1 MSDTTIN
8 GSEPTRAWFTPPDPD
23 VGRALIEAED
33 RYRILVE
40 NLPACTYICGVE
52 EQDSNVYMSPQIQG
66 ILGISPEEMVN
77 DPSAWLALVHPE
89 DRDRVDSEWEAFK
102 RDGHDYRSEY
112 RMVVNGEVKWIRDYA
127 GLLPGSEG
135 RPPLAQGMFVDVTEQ
150 RRTERAL
157 QETQERHRSLVEHIP
172 AITYVYEMTNEENTV
187 FMSPQVEGLLGYTPA
202 EMIDQSELWW
212 NRIHIED
219 RQRIID
225 ETDEFNKNGDF
236 YRGEYRMIARDG
248 TVVWVQDEA
257 RLLRDDQ
264 GRPKMAQGFL
274 IDISERKHLEEQL
287 RQSQRMEAV
296 GRLAGGVAHDFNN
309 LLAVIQSYARF
320 LFDDLGGADP
330 RQEDAG
336 EILAAGERATN
347 LVRQLLTFSRK
358 EVVELEVLNLN
369 DVVTDMETLLRRSI
383 GEDVE
388 LETHLA
394 VDLWPSKVDQGQ
406 MEQILANLAVNA
418 RDAMPDGGRLTIAT
432 ENVTQGEGWLEQF
445 ADEGAIERYV
455 CLTIS
460 DSGHGISDMDR
471 DHVFEPFYTTKER
484 GNGTGLGLAIVHG
497 IVQGALGHISV
508 YSSDGEGTTFKV
520 YLPATNEKASVKE
533 IETRKEPASGDGAV
547 IAVVEDEDAVR
558 RLVERILTSNGYRV
572 VSMGPE
578 EALDRV
584 GAGLDVD
591 LLLTDVIMPVVSGK
605 QIAELLLS
613 RTPDCPVI
621 FMSGYTD
628 DIIARQREVGEGPD
642 FLQKP
647 FAANDLL
654 GRVQRSLAE
663 STARAS

>member
-1 MSDTTIN
+1 
-8 GSEPTRAWFTPPDPD
+8 
-23 VGRALIEAED
+23 
-33 RYRILVE
+33 
-40 NLPACTYICGVE
+40 
-52 EQDSNVYMSPQIQG
+52 
-66 ILGISPEEMVN
+66 
-77 DPSAWLALVHPE
+77 
-89 DRDRVDSEWEAFK
+89 
-102 RDGHDYRSEY
+102 
-112 RMVVNGEVKWIRDYA
+112 MVVNGEVKWIRDDA

-369 DVVTDMETLLRRSI
+369 DVVTAMETLLRRSI

-406 MEQILANLAVNA
+406 MEQILANLAVKA
-418 RDAMPDGGRLTIAT
+418 RARCRRRTPHDRHRERHPGRGM
-432 ENVTQGEGWLEQF
+432 VG
-445 ADEGAIERYV
+445 
-455 CLTIS
+455 
-460 DSGHGISDMDR
+460 
-471 DHVFEPFYTTKER
+471 
-484 GNGTGLGLAIVHG
+484 
-497 IVQGALGHISV
+497 
-508 YSSDGEGTTFKV
+508 
-520 YLPATNEKASVKE
+520 
-533 IETRKEPASGDGAV
+533 
-547 IAVVEDEDAVR
+547 AVR
-558 RLVERILTSNGYRV
+558 R
-572 VSMGPE
+572 
-578 EALDRV
+578 
-584 GAGLDVD
+584 
-591 LLLTDVIMPVVSGK
+591 
-605 QIAELLLS
+605 
-613 RTPDCPVI
+613 
-621 FMSGYTD
+621 
-628 DIIARQREVGEGPD
+628 
-642 FLQKP
+642 
-647 FAANDLL
+647 
-654 GRVQRSLAE
+654 
-663 STARAS
+663 

>member
-1 MSDTTIN
+1 
-8 GSEPTRAWFTPPDPD
+8 
-23 VGRALIEAED
+23 
-33 RYRILVE
+33 
-40 NLPACTYICGVE
+40 
-52 EQDSNVYMSPQIQG
+52 
-66 ILGISPEEMVN
+66 
-77 DPSAWLALVHPE
+77 
-89 DRDRVDSEWEAFK
+89 
-102 RDGHDYRSEY
+102 
-112 RMVVNGEVKWIRDYA
+112 MVVNGEVKWIRDYA

-257 RLLRDDQ
+257 RSFYATIKVDRL
-264 GRPKMAQGFL
+264 KMAQGFL

-309 LLAVIQSYARF
+309 LLAVIQTYARF

-336 EILAAGERATN
+336 EILAAGEHATN

-369 DVVTDMETLLRRSI
+369 DVVTDLETLLRRSI

-406 MEQILANLAVNA
+406 MEQILANLAVKA
-418 RDAMPDGGRLTIAT
+418 WRRDARRRTPHDRHRERHPGRGM
-432 ENVTQGEGWLEQF
+432 VG
-445 ADEGAIERYV
+445 
-455 CLTIS
+455 
-460 DSGHGISDMDR
+460 
-471 DHVFEPFYTTKER
+471 
-484 GNGTGLGLAIVHG
+484 
-497 IVQGALGHISV
+497 
-508 YSSDGEGTTFKV
+508 
-520 YLPATNEKASVKE
+520 
-533 IETRKEPASGDGAV
+533 
-547 IAVVEDEDAVR
+547 AVR
-558 RLVERILTSNGYRV
+558 R
-572 VSMGPE
+572 
-578 EALDRV
+578 
-584 GAGLDVD
+584 
-591 LLLTDVIMPVVSGK
+591 
-605 QIAELLLS
+605 
-613 RTPDCPVI
+613 
-621 FMSGYTD
+621 
-628 DIIARQREVGEGPD
+628 
-642 FLQKP
+642 
-647 FAANDLL
+647 
-654 GRVQRSLAE
+654 
-663 STARAS
+663 